1 MTSANSNV
9 DEAELRKFAEH
20 AANWWSRNGDFKA
33 LHDINPLRLGYIEAR
48 VKLADAMVLDVGCG
62 GGILTEAIARQGAK
76 VTGIDLAAEPL
87 EVARSHGRQSDLDID
102 YLLCSTEQLAE
113 DKSGCFDVVTCME
126 LLEHVPEPS
135 ETIAACASML
145 KTGGSAFFSTINRNP
160 KSWLFAI
167 VGAEYVLN
175 LLPRG
180 THRYEKFIRPSELE
194 AWCRK
199 AGLTTA
205 AIIGL
210 HYNPLTSAYALRSG
224 VDVNYIMHFRRI
236 NDVVSG
242 TP

>member
-9 DEAELRKFAEH
+9 DEAELRKFAEY

-126 LLEHVPEPS
+126 LLEHVPDPQS
-135 ETIAACASML
+135 TLNACSKLLKQDGHLFLASV
-145 KTGGSAFFSTINRNP
+145 NRNP
-160 KSWLFAI
+160 KSYLLAI
-167 VGAEYVLN
+167 VAAEYILN
-175 LLPRG
+175 LVPKG
-180 THRYEKFIRPSELE
+180 THDYDRLIQPAEL
-194 AWCRK
+194 
-199 AGLTTA
+199 AGWLRA
-205 AIIGL
+205 ADLEIKDITGMT
-210 HYNPLTSAYALRSG
+210 YNPITQQYRLTANSDVNYLVHALRSG
-224 VDVNYIMHFRRI
+224 
-236 NDVVSG
+236 
-242 TP
+242 

>member
-113 DKSGCFDVVTCME
+113 DKSGCFDVVTCMV
-126 LLEHVPEPS
+126 LLEHVPDPQS
-135 ETIAACASML
+135 TLNACSKLLKQDGHLFLASV
-145 KTGGSAFFSTINRNP
+145 NRNP
-160 KSWLFAI
+160 KSYLLAI
-167 VGAEYVLN
+167 VAAEYILN
-175 LLPRG
+175 LVPKG
-180 THRYEKFIRPSELE
+180 THDYDRLIQPAEL
-194 AWCRK
+194 
-199 AGLTTA
+199 AGWLRA
-205 AIIGL
+205 ADLEIKDITGMT
-210 HYNPLTSAYALRSG
+210 YNPITQQYRLTANSDVNYLVHALRSG
-224 VDVNYIMHFRRI
+224 
-236 NDVVSG
+236 
-242 TP
+242 

>member
-126 LLEHVPEPS
+126 LLEHVPDPQS
-135 ETIAACASML
+135 TLNACSKLLKQDGHLFLASV
-145 KTGGSAFFSTINRNP
+145 NRNP
-160 KSWLFAI
+160 KSYLLAI
-167 VGAEYVLN
+167 VAAEYILN
-175 LLPRG
+175 LVPKG
-180 THRYEKFIRPSELE
+180 THDYDRLIQPAELAGWLRAADLE
-194 AWCRK
+194 IKDITGISRTPKETTPFSGCVPLSAWMNEE
-199 AGLTTA
+199 T
-205 AIIGL
+205 
-210 HYNPLTSAYALRSG
+210 
-224 VDVNYIMHFRRI
+224 
-236 NDVVSG
+236 VSFS
-242 TP
+242 